1 MSRRKLRKLRQR
13 LQALR
18 MRVGNIE
25 SRELEK
31 LARALGR
38 KRAERGKEPTFI
50 STLLPQSRPL
60 SIPHHSATLK
70 IGTASNI
77 LDQLEKD
84 LDDLEEL
91 ITDS

>member
-1 MSRRKLRKLRQR
+1 MSRRKLHKLRQR

-50 STLLPQSRPL
+50 SNPSCSLQ
-60 SIPHHSATLK
+60 
-70 IGTASNI
+70 
-77 LDQLEKD
+77 DF
-84 LDDLEEL
+84 
-91 ITDS
+91 